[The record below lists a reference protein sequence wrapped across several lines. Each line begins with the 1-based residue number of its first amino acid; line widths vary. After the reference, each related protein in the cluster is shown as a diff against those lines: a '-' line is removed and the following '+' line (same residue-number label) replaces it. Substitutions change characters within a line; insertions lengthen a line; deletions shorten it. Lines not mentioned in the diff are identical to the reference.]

1 MPEIVKGYPMVQQQK
16 EMHLRDLALQER
28 DENGKP
34 VHRTA
39 EMLLTEKHPD
49 DITAYEQEL
58 YQMLEESPD
67 PMQLISILK
76 RKLSINDP
84 ENGARNVQILEQML
98 EQEPLRKFVLYAKK
112 SYVSNEIADQIA

>member
-1 MPEIVKGYPMVQQQK
+1 MQEIVKGYPMVQQQK